1 MSLIHITDGQS
12 DEILAVINKWDILH
26 NTHRKS
32 LKDTLETFDFET
44 FADKKFSAHLGKHN
58 RVVIPEEDGT
68 YRELVIERAGKYRD
82 KDGVLKADIYTSA
95 SYLLLRKAKVISP
108 QTLPGQTASTLVAF
122 TVSGTEWQP
131 GVITFAG
138 VRTIH
143 IEAHT
148 NPYVFLKRIAN
159 EFDLELRFRIVIDGN
174 KIIGR
179 FVDLLP
185 RVGQWSGREAEFGK
199 DLIGIERLENTNNL
213 VTALVGLGPE
223 REDGTRL
230 EVFVEDKDALA
241 RWGRRGQHFIETYEP
256 EISDLEM
263 TMERLTQLTQMELNK
278 RVNAMVEYRGDI
290 ADLEHVPGM
299 QNKKIRFGDTIKLK
313 DTKFSPPLYLEAR
326 VHTLIRSITDKSVK
340 TVELGDYIEYTEEQV
355 NALWKSLQ
363 AQINRKASMTDVL
376 EVTYT
381 KPEVDAKDE
390 SVYRDGTHYSDVVS
404 NTAKEDAIETAA
416 EDATEKANNAENKAK
431 EHAEEK
437 AQEAENRSKEHADVK
452 VGEALRLANERLE
465 NAKGV
470 LDQQLDGLN
479 NQVEDLF
486 LAATEMEDTLAN
498 VESSLISLS
507 DSIQVDVNALHN
519 RADSLLQRVNEQ
531 EFDLLNVSGRVV
543 SVENNID
550 TLSGQMSLT
559 INQLSNLDGVVSD
572 HTLSLQAHAG
582 LIVAKASQTSVDT
595 LTGRVSTAEG
605 SISTIAGQVS
615 LKANAEDVYTKFQVN
630 TELGKKVDT
639 TVYSNKMSQLDVSIS
654 GIQGRAT
661 SIETEVSS
669 VGSRLT
675 TTEGLLSVQAGLIEA
690 KAERGELTTVDGK
703 VTGVRNDLTTLQI
716 SHTGL
721 NSTVTSLRNDFNG
734 LEIGGRNILRDTAL
748 THIGLGAWSNLPVK
762 RTDDI
767 YPYVEQNYGWSTRQ
781 IIPLLKAG
789 TYTISVLAKEG
800 TNSESKVRF
809 SMSGNNYE
817 FSSNQLTEDWKK
829 FSRTFTL
836 DSDIENFSIYFLNGH
851 ASAGNARIKFTRF
864 QLEKGNKATDWTPA
878 PEDIDSAIGTVEQFA
893 SSINQKADSIQSSVT
908 GLTQTVNNQGTRLTD
923 AETTITQHT
932 TSINLKAN
940 ALDVYTKSQVDSAVN
955 GRVANTTYNNKMAEL
970 DISITGITNR
980 VTNTETS
987 IDSLTGE
994 IGSALSQIAILDVK
1008 ADGINA
1014 NVSEV
1019 RTDLTSLTG
1028 RISTAEAELDVQ
1040 ATAINQRVTT
1050 TTYNAGIASKENAV
1064 VKQNTAPSHSN
1075 GRLWLD
1081 TSKTPNVLMRST
1093 GSAWVKASP
1102 TTAAE
1107 VGAYSSVEGSSLA
1120 GRITTAETTL
1130 NLLPGQLS
1138 AKASQIEVSD
1148 LTGRVST
1155 AESTLNLLP
1164 GQLNAKVEKDGIIA
1178 AFNMSPEA
1186 IKLQADRIELVGAVT
1201 VLSDI
1206 TGNLGDMTAGTI
1218 NGVVING
1225 SEINGGRFA
1234 TTQGSTTVVIQDG
1247 YVLNV
1252 ADINNITAHPRAYM
1266 QDGFFMARSAG
1277 TRELTQYAPHQL
1289 IHEHLDGQRYTLKS
1303 NAGINVDASLAVLK
1317 ESVFYATPIMQFG
1330 NASDLSVSRSRIIAH
1345 DYRYTNQ
1352 AGQLTSVVASI
1363 ALENYN
1369 TGGTGW
1375 FDVESRRHVGF
1386 TFYTR
1391 NNGSWTTAFRIDPAG
1406 NFFAAGSKSAV
1417 VQTENYGKRAMYA
1430 YEGTQNWFFDMMERK
1445 LEAGKW
1451 FIELNP
1457 MFQET
1462 IAEEFFVKVYEQNPC
1477 SVRIIER
1484 KAKGFWIMVETTE
1497 PYAEVVFE
1505 VYGLRRGYEYD
1516 YMNSIEEEAA

>member
-1 MSLIHITDGQS
+1 MGQIHILDGQHS
-12 DEILAVINKWDILH
+12 TILQTITAKNILADDH
-26 NTHRKS
+26 YKS
-32 LKDTLETFDFET
+32 LKDQVEKYEFTTLID
-44 FADKKFSAHLGKHN
+44 AKYASYLGKHN
-58 RVVIPEEDGT
+58 RVVIPDEDIGHYMEFVIT
-68 YRELVIERAGKYRD
+68 EVINDGLELEVHSFASWNLLKKAG
-82 KDGVLKADIYTSA
+82 
-95 SYLLLRKAKVISP
+95 VISP
-108 QTLPGQTASTLVAF
+108 RSLVGATSSTATAF
-122 TVSGTEWQP
+122 ALSNTIWQP
-131 GVITFAG
+131 GIISFAG
-138 VRTIH
+138 SRTIH
-143 IEAHT
+143 IPAHT
-148 NPYVFLKRIAN
+148 NPYQLLKKIAS
-159 EFDLELRFRIVIDGN
+159 EFGLELKFRIEVEGN
-174 KIIGR
+174 KVKGR
-179 FVDLLP
+179 YVDLVP
-185 RVGQWSGREAEFGK
+185 RIGGWKGHEVSVGK
-199 DLIGIERLENTNNL
+199 DLLSIKRKELTENL
-213 VTALVGLGPE
+213 VTALHGLGPE

-230 EVFVEDKDALA
+230 EVVVEDKDALA
-241 RWGRRGQHFIETYEP
+241 RWGEDGRHLMEIYEP
-256 EISDLEM
+256 ETEDQNMS
-263 TMERLTQLTQMELNK
+263 MERLTQLTQIELNK
-278 RVNAMVEYRGDI
+278 RVNALVEYEGDI
-290 ADLEHVPGM
+290 LDLEHLPGLE
-299 QNKKIRFGDTIKLK
+299 NKKIRFGDTIRIK
-313 DTKFSPPLYLEAR
+313 DTKFTPPLYLEAR
-326 VHTLIRSITDKSVK
+326 IHTMNRSIKKRARKQVT
-340 TVELGDYIEYTEEQV
+340 LGDYIEYTEEQV

-363 AQINRKASMTDVL
+363 AQINRKASMADVL

-381 KPEVDAKDE
+381 KPEVDTKA
-390 SVYRDGTHYSDVVS
+390 
-404 NTAKEDAIETAA
+404 NTAKEEAIETAA
-416 EDATEKANNAENKAK
+416 VDATEKANNAENKAK

-452 VGEALRLANERLE
+452 AEEALRLANERLVE
-465 NAKGV
+465 TKEL
-470 LDQQLDGLN
+470 LDYQLDGLN
-479 NQVEDLF
+479 NQVGDLYSSAAEIENSL
-486 LAATEMEDTLAN
+486 LA
-498 VESSLISLS
+498 VSSSLHSLS
-507 DSIQVDVNALHN
+507 GSVQVDVNALHN

-531 EFDLLNVSGRVV
+531 EFDMLNVSGRVV
-543 SVENNID
+543 SVEQHID
-550 TLSGQMSLT
+550 TLTGQMNLT

-572 HTLSLQAHAG
+572 QSVSLQAHAG
-582 LIVAKASQTSVDT
+582 LIEGKASQTSVNS
-595 LTGRVSTAEG
+595 LTGRVTSTEG
-605 SISTIAGQVS
+605 SIQAIAGQVS
-615 LKANAEDVYTKFQVN
+615 LKANVEDVYTKSEMN

-639 TVYSNKMSQLDVSIS
+639 TIYTHKMSQLDVSIS

-661 SIETEVSS
+661 SIENEVSS
-669 VGSRLT
+669 VGSRMT
-675 TTEGLLSVQAGLIEA
+675 TAEGLLSVQAGLIEA
-690 KAERGELTTVDGK
+690 KAERSEVTTVDGK
-703 VTGVRNDLTTLQI
+703 VTGVRNDLTILQV
-716 SHTGL
+716 SH
-721 NSTVTSLRNDFNG
+721 NG
-734 LEIGGRNILRDTAL
+734 LSSNVTRIEGKVDSIGRWT
-748 THIGLGAWSNLPVK
+748 
-762 RTDDI
+762 
-767 YPYVEQNYGWSTRQ
+767 STYRVNAENPL
-781 IIPLLKAG
+781 PLLESNGTLFNDEYTYQVTARVFGTGTNTNAIAIFKSNRAG
-789 TYTISVLAKEG
+789 TSGSGWTLEVLYQIG
-800 TNSESKVRF
+800 TSSNHPQFFINEDGRPSIKLYSHASFYQVEVTHEKVR
-809 SMSGNNYE
+809 G
-817 FSSNQLTEDWKK
+817 
-829 FSRTFTL
+829 R
-836 DSDIENFSIYFLNGH
+836 ENVNSVIN
-851 ASAGNARIKFTRF
+851 
-864 QLEKGNKATDWTPA
+864 
-878 PEDIDSAIGTVEQFA
+878 QFA
-893 SSINQKADSIQSSVT
+893 TRIDQKADSIQQSVT
-908 GLTQTVNNQGTRLTD
+908 SINNTVTSQGSRLAT
-923 AETTITQHT
+923 AEASIITQAGQ
-932 TSINLKAN
+932 INLKAN
-940 ALDVYTKSQVDSAVN
+940 ALDVYTKGQVDTSLN
-955 GRVANTTYNNKMAEL
+955 GKANQSSLNTTNNNVANL
-970 DISITGITNR
+970 TNR
-980 VTNTETS
+980 
-987 IDSLTGE
+987 
-994 IGSALSQIAILDVK
+994 
-1008 ADGINA
+1008 
-1014 NVSEV
+1014 
-1019 RTDLTSLTG
+1019 
-1028 RISTAEAELDVQ
+1028 ISSAEAELAILPGEINLKANVIDVYTKSQTNAELANKADASTVSALTNRVETAESELSVQ

-1093 GSAWVKASP
+1093 GTAWVKASP

-1107 VGAYSSVEGSSLA
+1107 VGAYSSMEGSSLA

-1155 AESTLNLLP
+1155 AESTLDLLP

-1317 ESVFYATPIMQFG
+1317 ESVFHATPIMQFG
-1330 NASDLSVSRSRIIAH
+1330 NTSDLSVSRSRIIAH

-1477 SVRIIER
+1477 SVRLIKRE
-1484 KAKGFWIMVETTE
+1484 AKGFWIMVETTE

>member
-138 VRTIH
+138 VRTFH

-159 EFDLELRFRIVIDGN
+159 EFELELRFRIVIDGH

-185 RVGQWSGREAEFGK
+185 RLGQWSGREAEFGK
-199 DLIGIERLENTNNL
+199 DLIGMERVENITNL
-213 VTALVGLGPE
+213 VTALIGIGPE
-223 REDGTRL
+223 REDGTKL

-241 RWGRRGQHFIETYEP
+241 RWGRRGQHLIETYEP
-256 EISDLEM
+256 QTTDQEM
-263 TMERLTQLTQMELNK
+263 TIERLTQLTQMELNK
-278 RVNAMVEYRGDI
+278 RVNALVEYRGDI
-290 ADLEHVPGM
+290 ADLEQVPGM
-299 QNKKIRFGDTIKLK
+299 QNKKIRFGDTIKIK

-363 AQINRKASMTDVL
+363 AQIRQKVSMTDVL
-376 EVTYT
+376 GVTYT

-390 SVYRDGTHYSDVVS
+390 SVFTDGTYYSDQVAG
-404 NTAKEDAIETAA
+404 NAKQEAIDTAA
-416 EDATEKANNAENKAK
+416 GDATEKANNAENKAK

-452 VGEALRLANERLE
+452 AGEALRLANERLVE
-465 NAKGV
+465 TKEL
-470 LDQQLDGLN
+470 LDYQLDGLN
-479 NQVEDLF
+479 NQVGDLYSSAAEIENSL
-486 LAATEMEDTLAN
+486 LA
-498 VESSLISLS
+498 VSSSLHSLS
-507 DSIQVDVNALHN
+507 DSVQVDVNALHN

-531 EFDLLNVSGRVV
+531 EFDMLNVSGRVV
-543 SVENNID
+543 SVEQHID
-550 TLSGQMSLT
+550 TLTGQMSLT

-572 HTLSLQAHAG
+572 HSVSLQAHAG
-582 LIVAKASQTSVDT
+582 LIEGKASQTSVNS
-595 LTGRVSTAEG
+595 LTGRVTSTEG
-605 SISTIAGQVS
+605 SIQAIAGQVS
-615 LKANAEDVYTKFQVN
+615 LKANAEEVYTKSEMN
-630 TELGKKVDT
+630 TELGMKVDT
-639 TVYSNKMSQLDVSIS
+639 TVYNHQMAQLDISIDGILADVTSIENEVSDVESRITTTQSQLDI
-654 GIQGRAT
+654 
-661 SIETEVSS
+661 
-669 VGSRLT
+669 
-675 TTEGLLSVQAGLIEA
+675 QAGWINA
-690 KAERGELTTVDGK
+690 KAEKAELQTVDGK
-703 VTGVRNDLTTLQI
+703 VTNVRNDLATLQI
-716 SHTGL
+716 AYDGI
-721 NSTVTSLRNDFNG
+721 STNVSSLRGDM
-734 LEIGGRNILRDTAL
+734 EAME
-748 THIGLGAWSNLPVK
+748 GA
-762 RTDDI
+762 
-767 YPYVEQNYGWSTRQ
+767 
-781 IIPLLKAG
+781 
-789 TYTISVLAKEG
+789 ISDVQE
-800 TNSESKVRF
+800 
-809 SMSGNNYE
+809 
-817 FSSNQLTEDWKK
+817 
-829 FSRTFTL
+829 
-836 DSDIENFSIYFLNGH
+836 
-851 ASAGNARIKFTRF
+851 
-864 QLEKGNKATDWTPA
+864 
-878 PEDIDSAIGTVEQFA
+878 FA
-893 SSINQKADSIQSSVT
+893 SSINQKADSIQTSVT
-908 GLTQTVNNQGTRLTD
+908 SLTQTVNSQGNRLAN
-923 AETTITQHT
+923 AETTIVQHA

-940 ALDVYTKSQVDSAVN
+940 SIDVYTKSQTNAELANKADASTVSSLTS
-955 GRVANTTYNNKMAEL
+955 RVA
-970 DISITGITNR
+970 
-980 VTNTETS
+980 
-987 IDSLTGE
+987 
-994 IGSALSQIAILDVK
+994 
-1008 ADGINA
+1008 
-1014 NVSEV
+1014 
-1019 RTDLTSLTG
+1019 
-1028 RISTAEAELDVQ
+1028 TAESELSVQ

-1050 TTYNAGIASKENAV
+1050 TTYNAGIASKENTV

-1081 TSKTPNVLMRST
+1081 TSKTPNILMRST

-1107 VGAYSSVEGSSLA
+1107 VGAYSSMEGSSLA

-1317 ESVFYATPIMQFG
+1317 ESVFHATPIMQFG
-1330 NASDLSVSRSRIIAH
+1330 NTSDLSVSRSRIIAH
-1345 DYRYTNQ
+1345 DFRYTNQ

-1430 YEGTQNWFFDMMERK
+1430 YEGTQNWFFDMMDRK

-1477 SVRIIER
+1477 SVRLIKRE
-1484 KAKGFWIMVETTE
+1484 AKGFWIMVETTE